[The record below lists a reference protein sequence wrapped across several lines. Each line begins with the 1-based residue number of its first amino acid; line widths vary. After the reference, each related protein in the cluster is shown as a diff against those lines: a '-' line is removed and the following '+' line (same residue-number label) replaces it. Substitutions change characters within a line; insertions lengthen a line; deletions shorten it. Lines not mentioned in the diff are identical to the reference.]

1 MPMRKGRWLLLL
13 VVLYSCGEVKVDGVY
28 TQVMV
33 HYAGDPAVD
42 GCGWLLKGDTVV
54 FKPVD
59 LPKKYQRDSLRVE
72 ILYRVLEERSTC
84 GFSVREEPLI
94 EIADIRTI

>member
-1 MPMRKGRWLLLL
+1 MKKCIYALGIGLLLG
-13 VVLYSCGEVKVDGVY
+13 CADPKVGGNY
-28 TQVMV
+28 TQVMTY
-33 HYAGDPAVD
+33 YAGDPAVD
-42 GCGWLLKGDTVV
+42 GCGWLLKGDNMV